1 MQADNQTVSSR
12 TGLWA
17 GRIAGGLAVLFLLF
31 DSAIKLA
38 QIPPVIESF
47 TRLGYPASLSVA
59 IGTLELICLVVYL
72 IPRVA
77 IFGALLLTGFLGGAV
92 ATHVRVQDPL
102 FSHVLFPTYV
112 GILLW
117 AGLWLRNAR
126 LRALIPAQR
135 SGR

>member
-1 MQADNQTVSSR
+1 MERHPGTTNRGGYTMQADNQTVSSR

-31 DSAIKLA
+31 DSVIKLA

-59 IGTLELICLVVYL
+59 IGTLELICLVV
-72 IPRVA
+72 
-77 IFGALLLTGFLGGAV
+77 
-92 ATHVRVQDPL
+92 
-102 FSHVLFPTYV
+102 FPTYV